1 MNTMQAENLVK
12 RYGVGETAV
21 TAVRGI
27 NFGMEEGEFIAIM
40 GESGSGKSTLL
51 SMLGALNTPTE
62 GRYLVDDIDVYALG
76 SEQRAEFR
84 REFLGFVFQSFH
96 LIPYLS
102 LIENVMLPVAT
113 IRMSARQKRAMAET
127 ALDRVGLADKAK
139 RLPNQISGGEQ
150 ERAAIA
156 RAIVNEP
163 PLLLADEPTGN
174 LDTKTGR
181 EIMRLFQ
188 GLNRDGVTIIMVTHS
203 HDAAEYADR
212 FLRISDGRLTED
224 ERHVKTYEITGQ
236 DPFPEHKPMARFARL

>member
-1 MNTMQAENLVK
+1 MNAMQAENLTK
-12 RYGVGETAV
+12 QYGTGEAAV

-27 NFGMEEGEFIAIM
+27 SFGMEEGEFVAIM

-51 SMLGALNTPTE
+51 TMLGALNTPTE
-62 GRYLVDDIDVYALG
+62 GRYLVDGMDVYALG

-113 IRMSARQKRAMAET
+113 VRMKAKQKRNMAET
-127 ALDRVGLADKAK
+127 ALDRVGLADKAS

-163 PLLLADEPTGN
+163 PILLADEPTGN
-174 LDTKTGR
+174 LDTRTGQ
-181 EIMRLFQ
+181 EIMRLFHD
-188 GLNRDGVTIIMVTHS
+188 LNHDGTTIIMVTHS
-203 HDAAEYADR
+203 HDSADYAR
-212 FLRISDGRLTED
+212 RILRISDGLLVED
-224 ERHVKTYEITGQ
+224 ERDVKGHQIQPEIGNSW
-236 DPFPEHKPMARFARL
+236 R

>member
-1 MNTMQAENLVK
+1 MNTMQAENLIK
-12 RYGVGETAV
+12 QYGVGETTV

-27 NFGMEEGEFIAIM
+27 SFGMEEGDFVAIM

-51 SMLGALNTPTE
+51 TMLGALNTPTE

-84 REFLGFVFQSFH
+84 REFLGFVFQSFY

-102 LIENVMLPVAT
+102 LIENAMLPLAT
-113 IRMSARQKRAMAET
+113 VRMSAKDKRSMAQA
-127 ALDRVGLADKAK
+127 ALDRVGLADKAT

-163 PLLLADEPTGN
+163 PILLADEPTGN
-174 LDTKTGR
+174 LDTKTSQ

-188 GLNRDGVTIIMVTHS
+188 GLNREGVTIVMVTHS
-203 HDAAEYADR
+203 LDAAEYADR
-212 FLRISDGRLTED
+212 FLRISDGLLIED
-224 ERHVKTYEITGQ
+224 ERHVKTYGMPGEQ
-236 DPFPEHKPMARFARL
+236 QYQEHKPMAGLGRI